1 MFRDPRTGARSRLFP
16 EEPFGSDTD
25 RRIATI
31 LRCTRNIVHG
41 DILDPGDLI
50 PNWYTII
57 SGVIAIVWAV
67 TTPGG
72 AQASA
77 LICTGLE

>member
-1 MFRDPRTGARSRLFP
+1 M
-16 EEPFGSDTD
+16 
-25 RRIATI
+25 
-31 LRCTRNIVHG
+31 HG